1 MYLIQG
7 VFFHPQSSLRI
18 GRDDAIGE
26 RVHIEQWLCY
36 FMYAGAFGPDPE
48 RGGVMRGRM
57 NDRFGD
63 STLTNIIMTGDGL
76 RFTKQYD
83 GRKEFI
89 HYAFQKGDGGTLIGG
104 FDGPGNMSGESKCVL
119 AQVPDN
125 FFAPTQVVEPRTA

>member
-7 VFFHPQSSLRI
+7 VFFQKLTGLDLDFSE
-18 GRDDAIGE
+18 GDARAVIRTSG
-26 RVHIEQWLCY
+26 CY

-48 RGGVMRGRM
+48 QGGVMRGRM
-57 NDRFGD
+57 NDHFGD
-63 STLTNIIMTGDGL
+63 STLTNIIMPGDGL

-83 GRKEFI
+83 GREEFI